1 LICTK
6 SDGDT
11 PGSETIDQIGVH
23 GGMDLDHCYFM
34 DLALT
39 EARAGQAMDEVP
51 VGALVVDAHGRI
63 LSRAHNETISRC
75 DPSAHAEMLALRR
88 AASQIQNYRLLGTT
102 LYVTVEPCV
111 MCMGAAIHARVA
123 QVVFGALDPKW
134 GAAGSIYDF
143 SKEKRLN
150 HSPEVVSGIRADQ
163 SRQLMRDFFACK
175 RSSGL
180 PNTI

>member
-1 LICTK
+1 
-6 SDGDT
+6 
-11 PGSETIDQIGVH
+11 
-23 GGMDLDHCYFM
+23 MDLDHSYFM
-34 DLALT
+34 DFALN
-39 EARAGQAMDEVP
+39 EARAGQALDEVP
-51 VGALVVDAHGRI
+51 VGALVVDGDGSAI
-63 LSRAHNETISRC
+63 SRAHNETILRC

-88 AASQIQNYRLLGTT
+88 AATRIQNYRLLGTT

-123 QVVFGALDPKW
+123 RVVFGAPDPKW

-150 HSPEVVSGIRADQ
+150 HAPEVVSGIRADQ
-163 SRQLMRDFFACK
+163 CRQLMRDFFARK

-180 PNTI
+180 QNRI